1 MAAKGEVKSID
12 NRRFWD
18 NSGVIIVGGGVDLV
32 IVGEG
37 VSGSKFGTWE
47 NFPDNIKVL

>member
-1 MAAKGEVKSID
+1 MVGEGEVKIID
-12 NRRFWD
+12 NCRFWD

-32 IVGEG
+32 IAGEG
-37 VSGSKFGTWE
+37 VGVSKFGTWE